1 MCICAQVLAHCLVG
15 YHFPFKHIKSSQ
27 SRYWHVGTEVA
38 WNATLDVQYMSNEMP
53 SCCKRDKWPN
63 ADPLVCSTSKAAF
76 YMSHLLEDTKRV
88 KLSCKLR
95 LQLGV
100 LLVES
105 IWRLK
110 IQQATAPRSKAVYC
124 NRNHIAVPPSPP
136 PPSIDTEGPQKMD
149 RNRVQVFVRSPR
161 VLYMLDIFIINV
173 IKTYFPF
180 YVGLC
185 SPI

>member
-105 IWRLK
+105 IWRLA
-110 IQQATAPRSKAVYC
+110 IQRKLRLPGAKRCIVIETTLLAPL
-124 NRNHIAVPPSPP
+124 NRHRR
-136 PPSIDTEGPQKMD
+136 PQKMD
-149 RNRVQVFVRSPR
+149 RNRVKVFVSSPR
-161 VLYMLDIFIINV
+161 VRKCKYMLDIFIINV

-180 YVGLC
+180 YVGLR

>member
-124 NRNHIAVPPSPP
+124 NRNHIAVPPLPP
-136 PPSIDTEGPQKMD
+136 PPLNRHRRPPKNGQKPCSSFCQESKSSI
-149 RNRVQVFVRSPR
+149 
-161 VLYMLDIFIINV
+161 YAW
-173 IKTYFPF
+173 YFH
-180 YVGLC
+180 YQC
-185 SPI
+185 N

>member
-1 MCICAQVLAHCLVG
+1 MCICAEVLAHCFVG
-15 YHFPFKHIKSSQ
+15 YHLPFKYIKSSQ

-63 ADPLVCSTSKAAF
+63 ADPLFVLPRKQHFICHIRG
-76 YMSHLLEDTKRV
+76 YLLEDTKRV

-105 IWRLK
+105 IWRLA
-110 IQQATAPRSKAVYC
+110 IQRKLRLPGAKRCIVIETTLQGEKPPL
-124 NRNHIAVPPSPP
+124 NRHRR
-136 PPSIDTEGPQKMD
+136 PQKKTGT
-149 RNRVQVFVRSPR
+149 
-161 VLYMLDIFIINV
+161 VLKFLSGIQE
-173 IKTYFPF
+173 
-180 YVGLC
+180 
-185 SPI
+185 S